1 MEASRYFYE
10 KQIRKWGDKQPLQ
23 SFFFLTKILNFR
35 ISVKL
40 HFLKPYIIATHISLA
55 CNKNYI
61 KIEGSALCEVR
72 QEFNGPQFTVGTSVL
87 KLTPKLKNNK
97 TILIKTIW
105 FYVVLCSC
113 FFLEEKKLKVY
124 FLQKRN
130 GTSHQNGFCNF
141 TIPLYLMHT
150 KYMCVICRFF
160 QLSRYVAQR
169 KTELNYSLESWG
181 KPEIVS

>member
-1 MEASRYFYE
+1 M
-10 KQIRKWGDKQPLQ
+10 KQPLQ

-113 FFLEEKKLKVY
+113 FFLEEKNLKCTFYRKGMV
-124 FLQKRN
+124 LLIRMASATLPSHC
-130 GTSHQNGFCNF
+130 TSCTQNTCV
-141 TIPLYLMHT
+141 LY
-150 KYMCVICRFF
+150 VDFF
-160 QLSRYVAQR
+160 S
-169 KTELNYSLESWG
+169 
-181 KPEIVS
+181 